1 MKQASRNREESTE
14 VQDAL
19 KSCLPSFTSVA
30 AFSAVVNILALT
42 GSIYMLQVYDR
53 VLSSRSIPTLIGLS
67 LITLAAYALSGG
79 LDMLR
84 GKMLARI
91 GARFDEI
98 LAPRVFDL
106 VATMPLKGA
115 KQAESM
121 QPIRDVDTIRGFLSS
136 LGPTALFDMPFMPIF
151 LIGCFMIHPWVGVM
165 SVFGGVCIII
175 LTIYTDA
182 KSKEPSYQVT
192 KSGAERHAIA
202 ETSRRNAEAIRALG
216 MLSFLGK
223 RYDEVHVRHVN
234 DGLAASESSAGISA
248 FAKVFRMVLQ
258 SGILGL
264 GALLV
269 IEGQMSGGLMIAG
282 SILMSRALA
291 PIEIAVA
298 HWKGFTASRQAYR
311 RLQHIMTLVPPQGQ
325 RMPLPAPKQALS
337 VEEVYVSAPGAQF
350 PIVQSASLRLQAGQ
364 GLGLI
369 GPSASGKSTLARAL
383 VGVWPSVR
391 GEIRLDGAALDQWE
405 PDALGRHIGYLPQ
418 DVELFEGTVAD
429 NIARFQ
435 PNAKPE
441 DIIAAAKTAGAHD
454 LILNLPDGYDTRLG
468 EAGAS
473 LSGGQRQRVALARA
487 LYGNP
492 FLVVLDEP
500 NASLDGAGDE
510 ALNQAI
516 LAVRQRGGI
525 VVVIT
530 HRPAA
535 LGQVDQVA
543 IMEEGRIKAMGPRD
557 EVLQGVMKRNATPA
571 QGPTVRVQ
579 PAQAQ
584 AGNLREVG

>member
-1 MKQASRNREESTE
+1 M
-14 VQDAL
+14 V
-19 KSCLPSFTSVA
+19 
-30 AFSAVVNILALT
+30 SAVVNILALT
-42 GSIYMLQVYDR
+42 GSLYMLQVYDR

-98 LAPRVFDL
+98 LATRVFDL

-115 KQAESM
+115 KSAESM
-121 QPIRDVDTIRGFLSS
+121 QPIRDLDTIRGFLSG

-151 LIGCFMIHPWVGVM
+151 LLGCFMIHPWLGVM
-165 SVFGGVCIII
+165 SVVGGVFIVG

-182 KSKEPSYQVT
+182 KSKGPSYEMT
-192 KSGAERHAIA
+192 KSSAERHAMA
-202 ETSRRNAEAIRALG
+202 VSSRRNAEAIRALG
-216 MLSFLGK
+216 MRDFLGG
-223 RYDEVHVRHVN
+223 RYNEVHVRHVN
-234 DGLAASESSAGISA
+234 DGLRASESTSGISA

-258 SGILGL
+258 SAVLGL
-264 GALLV
+264 GAYFV
-269 IEGQMSGGLMIAG
+269 VQGEMSGGLMIAA
-282 SILMSRALA
+282 SIMMSRALA

-311 RLQHIMTLVPPQGQ
+311 RLQHIMNLVPAQGQ
-325 RMPLPAPKQALS
+325 RMPLPAPKSALS
-337 VEEVYVSAPGAQF
+337 VEEVYVGAPGASL
-350 PIVQSASLRLQAGQ
+350 PIVQAATLQLQAGQ

-383 VGVWPSVR
+383 VGVWPTLR

-405 PDALGRHIGYLPQ
+405 ADPLGRNIGYLPQ
-418 DVELFEGTVAD
+418 DVELFEGTIAE

-435 PNAKPE
+435 PDAKP
-441 DIIAAAKTAGAHD
+441 DDVIAAAQTAGAHD
-454 LILNLPDGYDTRLG
+454 LILNLPDGYDTRIG
-468 EAGAS
+468 EGGAS

-516 LAVRQRGGI
+516 LAVRKRGG
-525 VVVIT
+525 VVIVIT

-535 LGQVDQVA
+535 
-543 IMEEGRIKAMGPRD
+543 
-557 EVLQGVMKRNATPA
+557 
-571 QGPTVRVQ
+571 
-579 PAQAQ
+579 QA
-584 AGNLREVG
+584 ANLREVG